1 MKARVAQLA
10 ESGPSRFGVVGS
22 SPIRRSTSIASSNTS
37 NVGFRHPLLAA
48 FYAAAAGKVD
58 PHAMACDCVAR
69 HRPGRQRGFNSRQTD
84 ATTHSRINARPAAPF
99 HSARLTPRAP
109 SPAAAGI
116 FYLTGQH
123 VRIVTTARNCSARS
137 YGDSRMTLRYHTNA
151 ELERMR
157 DSNWRDQQSLLQRP
171 KSGAVTRTIKALQ
184 VRMVEIIDEI
194 NKRISIVDDQPF

>member
-10 ESGPSRFGVVGS
+10 E
-22 SPIRRSTSIASSNTS
+22 
-37 NVGFRHPLLAA
+37 
-48 FYAAAAGKVD
+48 
-58 PHAMACDCVAR
+58 
-69 HRPGRQRGFNSRQTD
+69 HRPCKSVVIGS
-84 ATTHSRINARPAAPF
+84 
-99 HSARLTPRAP
+99 TPVAGSGLNQALRAP
-109 SPAAAGI
+109 GSSPAAAGI